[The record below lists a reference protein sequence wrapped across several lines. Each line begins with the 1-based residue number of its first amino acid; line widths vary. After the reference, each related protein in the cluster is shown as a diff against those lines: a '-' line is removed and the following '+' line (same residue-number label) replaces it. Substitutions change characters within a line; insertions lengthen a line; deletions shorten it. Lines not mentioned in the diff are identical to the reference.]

1 MKDDLI
7 RNPMGP
13 LPEAGKLGMRGVGQE
28 KRALVA
34 VDREFGAAEAA
45 LLKKKAEIRP
55 EVATGIGTLGF
66 DDQPIAEVEG
76 VARVLTR
83 SEGIIQSIT
92 QVGQRELLPP
102 QGDQDDNEG
111 EAHEDR

>member
-13 LPEAGKLGMRGVGQE
+13 LPEAGKLGMRGVGQ
-28 KRALVA
+28 KKGALDP
-34 VDREFGAAEAA
+34 VDREFGSAEAA

-55 EVATGIGTLGF
+55 EVTIGIGTLGLN
-66 DDQPIAEVEG
+66 DQPIPEADG
-76 VARVLTR
+76 LARVLTR